1 MRAIASGVTVKTT
14 RSVDVVASAMHQANE
29 WPRDRHHQ
37 PAEPNEGHGPEVLYE
52 VADHVATITLN
63 RPHRRNAISVR
74 MLQLLTRA
82 VRSRPTTTANV
93 RVVIL
98 TGAGKGFCSGL
109 DIKDAMAGTGHRRAA
124 GAVAGAASFLQT
136 RNLPT
141 VVLQEMDTPVI
152 CVLNGAAAGYGLD
165 LALGCDLRLMAESAK
180 LLPGFAKRGVVPE
193 SGGTWYLPRLLG
205 WAKAAEI
212 SYLGRDLDA
221 AESER
226 IGLVNKVV
234 PDDELEAVAAEW
246 AGEIAANAPLAIR
259 AMKRLF
265 RHGQT
270 EDFASHSHHVLL
282 QTMQL
287 FGTKDFQEGLVSFM
301 EKRPPEFRGR

>member
-1 MRAIASGVTVKTT
+1 VSDTT
-14 RSVDVVASAMHQANE
+14 RT
-29 WPRDRHHQ
+29 
-37 PAEPNEGHGPEVLYE
+37 PADDGNEGHGPEVRYE

-74 MLQLLTRA
+74 MLQLLTERFSEA
-82 VRSRPTTTANV
+82 DDDPDV

-98 TGAGKGFCSGL
+98 TGAGKGFCAGL
-109 DIKDAMAGTGHRRAA
+109 DIKDAMAGTGI
-124 GAVAGAASFLQT
+124 GSGGGGGGGASFLQT

-152 CVLNGAAAGYGLD
+152 GVLNGAAAGYGLD

-212 SYLGRDLDA
+212 SYLGRDLTA

-226 IGLVNKVV
+226 IGLVNKAV
-234 PDDELEAVAAEW
+234 PDDELAGVAAEW

-282 QTMQL
+282 QTIQL
-287 FGTKDFQEGLVSFM
+287 FGTKDFQEGMMSFL
-301 EKRPPEFRGR
+301 EQRPPEFRGR

>member
-1 MRAIASGVTVKTT
+1 VTDTT
-14 RSVDVVASAMHQANE
+14 PSTAPTATPST
-29 WPRDRHHQ
+29 
-37 PAEPNEGHGPEVLYE
+37 EPNEGHGPEVLYE
-52 VADHVATITLN
+52 VADHVATLTLN

-74 MLQLLTRA
+74 MLLLLSELLA
-82 VRSRPTTTANV
+82 QADDDPEV
-93 RVVIL
+93 RVVLL

-109 DIKDAMAGTGHRRAA
+109 DIKDAMAGSGIGGTGGSGGG
-124 GAVAGAASFLQT
+124 GAFMQT

-141 VVLQEMDTPVI
+141 VILQEMDTPVI
-152 CVLNGAAAGYGLD
+152 AVLNGAAAGYGLD
-165 LALGCDLRLMAESAK
+165 LALGCDMRLMASSTK

-212 SYLGRDLDA
+212 SYLGRDIEA
-221 AESER
+221 TEAER
-226 IGLVNKVV
+226 IGLVNRAV
-234 PDDELEAVAAEW
+234 PDEELMPLAQEW
-246 AGEIAANAPLAIR
+246 AAEIAANAPLAIR

-301 EKRPPEFRGR
+301 EQRPPQFRGR

>member
-1 MRAIASGVTVKTT
+1 VTDTNAADTAATT
-14 RSVDVVASAMHQANE
+14 DTA
-29 WPRDRHHQ
+29 
-37 PAEPNEGHGPEVLYE
+37 AEPNEGHGPEVRYE

-74 MLQLLTRA
+74 MLELLSQHFTEA
-82 VRSRPTTTANV
+82 DLDDDV
-93 RVVIL
+93 RVILL
-98 TGAGKGFCSGL
+98 TGAGRGFCSGL
-109 DIKDAMAGTGHRRAA
+109 DIKDAMAGQGI
-124 GAVAGAASFLQT
+124 GGSGGGGGSASMMQT
-136 RNLPT
+136 RTLPT
-141 VVLQEMDTPVI
+141 VILQEIDTPVI
-152 CVLNGAAAGYGLD
+152 AVLNGAAAGYGLD
-165 LALGCDLRLMAESAK
+165 LALGADIRLMAESAV

-221 AESER
+221 AASKEV
-226 IGLVNKVV
+226 GLVNEVV
-234 PDDELEAVAAEW
+234 PDDELMAVARQW
-246 AGEIAANAPLAIR
+246 AGEIAANAPLAVR

-282 QTMQL
+282 QTLQL
-287 FGTKDFQEGLVSFM
+287 FGTKDFQEGLLSFM

>member
-1 MRAIASGVTVKTT
+1 VTDTSST
-14 RSVDVVASAMHQANE
+14 
-29 WPRDRHHQ
+29 
-37 PAEPNEGHGPEVLYE
+37 EPNAGHGPEVLYE
-52 VADHVATITLN
+52 VADHIATITLN
-63 RPHRRNAISVR
+63 RPHRRNAISAR
-74 MLQLLTRA
+74 MLQLLSEHFSQA
-82 VRSRPTTTANV
+82 DDDGDV

-109 DIKDAMAGTGHRRAA
+109 DIKDAMAGTGI
-124 GAVAGAASFLQT
+124 GGTGGGGGGGGGGGSFMQT

-141 VVLQEMDTPVI
+141 VILQEMDTPVI
-152 CVLNGAAAGYGLD
+152 AVLNGAAAGYGLD
-165 LALGCDLRLMAESAK
+165 LALGADLRLMASSAM

-212 SYLGRDLDA
+212 SYLGRDIDA
-221 AESER
+221 AEAER
-226 IGLVNKVV
+226 IGLVNRAV
-234 PDDELEAVAAEW
+234 PDEELSALAHEWAAE
-246 AGEIAANAPLAIR
+246 IASNAPLAIR

-270 EDFASHSHHVLL
+270 QDFESHSHHVLL
-282 QTMQL
+282 QTMLL
-287 FGTKDFQEGLVSFM
+287 FGTKDFQEGMASFM

>member
-1 MRAIASGVTVKTT
+1 VTDTT
-14 RSVDVVASAMHQANE
+14 PTTAPTATPST
-29 WPRDRHHQ
+29 
-37 PAEPNEGHGPEVLYE
+37 EPNEGHGPEVLYE

-74 MLQLLTRA
+74 MLQLLSERFA
-82 VRSRPTTTANV
+82 QADDDPDV

-98 TGAGKGFCSGL
+98 TGAGMGFCSGL
-109 DIKDAMAGTGHRRAA
+109 DIKDALAGSGIGGTG
-124 GAVAGAASFLQT
+124 GGGGGGSFMQT

-141 VVLQEMDTPVI
+141 VILQEMDTPVI
-152 CVLNGAAAGYGLD
+152 AVLNGAAAGYGLD
-165 LALGCDLRLMAESAK
+165 LALGCDMRLMASSTK

-212 SYLGRDLDA
+212 SYLGRDIEA
-221 AESER
+221 TEAER
-226 IGLVNKVV
+226 IGLVNRAV
-234 PDDELEAVAAEW
+234 PDEELMPLAQEW
-246 AGEIAANAPLAIR
+246 AAEIAANAPLAIR

-301 EKRPPEFRGR
+301 EQRPPQFRGR

>member
-1 MRAIASGVTVKTT
+1 MTDTSATAST
-14 RSVDVVASAMHQANE
+14 DA
-29 WPRDRHHQ
+29 
-37 PAEPNEGHGPEVLYE
+37 NEGHGPEVLYE

-63 RPHRRNAISVR
+63 RPHRRNAISGR
-74 MLQLLTRA
+74 MLQLLTELFSRA
-82 VRSRPTTTANV
+82 DDSGDV
-93 RVVIL
+93 RVVLL

-109 DIKDAMAGTGHRRAA
+109 DIKDAMAGTGIGGSGGGGG
-124 GAVAGAASFLQT
+124 GAPASFSQT

-152 CVLNGAAAGYGLD
+152 AVINGAAAGYGLD
-165 LALGCDLRLMAESAK
+165 LALGADMRLMAESAT

-221 AESER
+221 AEAER
-226 IGLVNKVV
+226 IGLVNRAV
-234 PDDELEAVAAEW
+234 PDGELMPLAQEW
-246 AGEIAANAPLAIR
+246 AAEIAANAPLAIR

-270 EDFASHSHHVLL
+270 QDFESHSHHVLL
-282 QTMQL
+282 QTMLL
-287 FGTKDFQEGLVSFM
+287 FGTKDFQEGLASFM
-301 EKRPPEFRGR
+301 EQRPPEFRGR

>member
-1 MRAIASGVTVKTT
+1 VTDTT
-14 RSVDVVASAMHQANE
+14 PTTAPTATPST
-29 WPRDRHHQ
+29 
-37 PAEPNEGHGPEVLYE
+37 EPNEGHGPEVLYE
-52 VADHVATITLN
+52 VADHVATLTLN

-74 MLQLLTRA
+74 MLLLLSELLA
-82 VRSRPTTTANV
+82 QADDDPEV
-93 RVVIL
+93 RVVLL

-109 DIKDAMAGTGHRRAA
+109 DIKDAMAGSGIGGTGGGGGG
-124 GAVAGAASFLQT
+124 GAFMQT

-141 VVLQEMDTPVI
+141 VILQEMDTPVI
-152 CVLNGAAAGYGLD
+152 AVLNGAAAGYGLD
-165 LALGCDLRLMAESAK
+165 LALGCDMRLMASSTK

-212 SYLGRDLDA
+212 SYLGRDIEA
-221 AESER
+221 TEAER
-226 IGLVNKVV
+226 IGLVNRAV
-234 PDDELEAVAAEW
+234 PDEELMPLAQEW
-246 AGEIAANAPLAIR
+246 AAEIAANAPLAIR

-301 EKRPPEFRGR
+301 EQRPPQFRGR